1 MFLHPLM
8 NEIYTKLL
16 LLRPHHEYSF
26 NHNFFF
32 PFFHSQLEALKKP
45 FWTELS
51 ENDLNGDL
59 IKQENK
65 GGNLVSIHAGVGN
78 VNNFSSNVNLKF
90 KILRYCLH
98 EKRKDLITIGNC
110 DYSFCSIIAT
120 RW

>member
-1 MFLHPLM
+1 M

-59 IKQENK
+59 IKLENK
-65 GGNLVSIHAGVGN
+65 GGYLVFIHAGVNN
-78 VNNFSSNVNLKF
+78 VKKLSSTLISNLKRSGIVYI
-90 KILRYCLH
+90 KNAR
-98 EKRKDLITIGNC
+98 T
-110 DYSFCSIIAT
+110 
-120 RW
+120 